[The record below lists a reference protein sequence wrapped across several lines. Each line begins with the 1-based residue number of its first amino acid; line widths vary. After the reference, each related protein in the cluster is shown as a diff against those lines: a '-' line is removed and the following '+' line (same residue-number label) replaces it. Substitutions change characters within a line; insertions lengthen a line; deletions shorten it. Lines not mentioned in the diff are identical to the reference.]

1 MIEIFLSW
9 HAHLNFRFR
18 LDDQREVLRLS
29 HFLVERLHHEVPGFG
44 EAEILDLEHCL
55 WPFVDDGRDFVILV
69 HEGINLPAKRIK
81 PEPG

>member
-1 MIEIFLSW
+1 MIDLIEILLIDDR
-9 HAHLNFRFR
+9 HLDFRLG

-55 WPFVDDGRDFVILV
+55 
-69 HEGINLPAKRIK
+69 
-81 PEPG
+81 